1 MSALQPLPRAES
13 SLVRKDR
20 YENKISLARCEPQ
33 QTLYLRV
40 KTLLKV
46 KIDQIRWDVQG
57 YSVQC
62 TACTGLGCTGLQCT
76 VTACTGLGCTGLQ

>member
-33 QTLYLRV
+33 QTLYLRG
-40 KTLLKV
+40 KTLVKV

-57 YSVQC
+57 
-62 TACTGLGCTGLQCT
+62 
-76 VTACTGLGCTGLQ
+76 